1 MNSKEKHIILIITFA
16 VCILT
21 AFQNLNSVA
30 QFVLNIVNIIMPVI
44 IGGILAFVV
53 SVPINSYNR
62 LWLKLN
68 TKLKKPKSSKAIYI
82 FSVITTLITI
92 LAIISLVIGLVVPE
106 IVSSVNVIVQ
116 EVKIKWP
123 EWKELLASYNID
135 TEPLIE
141 WLESFNIQELLSK
154 TFKSLGSVASSIKG
168 TVSSTIS
175 TAITIIF
182 SLIVMF
188 YILLFKNDIARH
200 IKKLLYANIK
210 KEIVDKTIDIAKL
223 TKDTYSKFLS
233 GQCIESAILGILML
247 IALSIF
253 RLPYAGLIAI
263 LTFVCAFIPYI
274 GAFVS
279 CGVGIFLILLSSP
292 EQALIFFIVYEIT
305 QFIEN
310 QFIYPRVVG
319 SSVGISPF
327 YTFLAVLIGGKLF
340 GLVGILFFIPL
351 TAVVYTLVKENSNKK
366 LLEKNINIT

>member
-92 LAIISLVIGLVVPE
+92 LAILSLVIGLVVPE

-188 YILLFKNDIARH
+188 YILIFKNDIARH

-366 LLEKNINIT
+366 LLKKNINIT